1 MSEREERPGDVPPP
15 PADDAAGAAS
25 RLGPK
30 DPPGAADPSRPVDAA
45 GAAGAPPGSAGRVE
59 ELEELLAQAAEEKD
73 RVLRAYA
80 DADNDRKRAVRERE
94 DAVRYGAAGL
104 ARSLL
109 GAVDSL
115 ERALAAAPAQ
125 ESGPAKALQEGVALT
140 LQEVLAALRGN
151 GVERVAP
158 EAGDAFNPDLH
169 QAVQRVERDDMP
181 AGAVA
186 ELLQP
191 GYMLRDR
198 LLRAASVVVAKAP
211 EADGAEDG
219 GRAPKGKAETAPA
232 AEDSGAGAG

>member
-1 MSEREERPGDVPPP
+1 MSEREERPGDGPPP
-15 PADDAAGAAS
+15 PADDAAS
-25 RLGPK
+25 RPGPE
-30 DPPGAADPSRPVDAA
+30 DPPAAAGPARPAEAA
-45 GAAGAPPGSAGRVE
+45 GAVDAPPDSAGRVE
-59 ELEELLAQAAEEKD
+59 ELEALLAKAAEDKD

-115 ERALAAAPAQ
+115 ERALAAAPAKG
-125 ESGPAKALQEGVALT
+125 SGPAQALREGVALT
-140 LQEVLAALRGN
+140 LQEVLAALQGN

-158 EAGDAFNPDLH
+158 EAGDAFNPDRH
-169 QAVQRVERDDMP
+169 QAVQRVERDDLP
-181 AGAVA
+181 DGAVA

-191 GYMLRDR
+191 GYVLRDR

-211 EADGAEDG
+211 EAGGAEDG
-219 GRAPKGKAETAPA
+219 GRAPKGKAEAPPA
-232 AEDSGAGAG
+232 AKDSEAGDG